1 MQVKIRKKTF
11 FHGKGVLYFNIRDR
25 LSEKRNYEKREIMN
39 HKGKGLLKLFI
50 TVLVGAAVLFVAL
63 CGVGTNKKGSAK
75 GIRLGLDLAG
85 GVSITYEAVKENPT
99 EEEMEDTKYKLRKR
113 LDDSGQTE
121 ADVYLEGDN
130 RINVDIPG
138 ATDAEAT
145 LKELG
150 RMGEI
155 FFILGTGNIELVGQ
169 DEETGALQYAFL
181 KSWDEIKAAGDII
194 LDGTDIQDADP
205 MWYEEYGI
213 QKYVVD
219 LVLNASGTTKFAKA
233 TTAHVGE
240 AIAIVYD
247 GEVVSAPVVQQALTD
262 GKAQISGSFTSEEA
276 MNLATT
282 IRVGALPLE
291 LKELRANVVGAKL
304 GAEAVDTSLIA
315 AAIGVIL
322 VFIFMA
328 IRYRVSGVAA
338 DIALIIY
345 IGLMVVCLNLLEIT
359 LTLPGLAGI
368 ILSIGMA
375 VDANVIIFSRIQEEI
390 GEGKTVLTSIKRGFS
405 KAFSAI
411 FDGNITTLI
420 AAIVLY
426 ALGSGTVKGFATT
439 LALGI
444 VLSMFTALAVTRFI
458 LYAMYDAGFDKEKH
472 YGRVSEYKQF
482 PFAKHGKKYAAI
494 SFALILAGVIG
505 MVAGKLG
512 SGEVLAYGL
521 DFKGGTSMTVTFPEG
536 TEPTMDVLE
545 KDVQTAIGKSA
556 VINLVGGA
564 NAATIKTEELSED
577 DRNTLTNYLVKTY
590 GVDEAEIE
598 IQSISG
604 TVSGEMKRDAILAV
618 AVATGC
624 MLIYIWIRFSNLAF
638 AASAVIA
645 LLHDVLIVLAV
656 YAVGRISVGNTFIAC
671 MLTIVGYS
679 INATIVVF
687 DRIRENLKER
697 LKKESYIDIVNK
709 SIAQTFSR
717 NIYTSLTTFFMVAA
731 LVIFGVSSIREFAF
745 PLMAGIVCGA
755 YSSICITGLLW
766 LKLREKFPED
776 EEE

>member
-1 MQVKIRKKTF
+1 
-11 FHGKGVLYFNIRDR
+11 
-25 LSEKRNYEKREIMN
+25 MN
-39 HKGKGLLKLFI
+39 HKVKGFGKL
-50 TVLVGAAVLFVAL
+50 VLTLAVTAALVFVAL
-63 CGVGTNKKGSAK
+63 CGVGANKKGSAK

-85 GVSITYEAVKENPT
+85 GVSITYEAVKEAPT
-99 EEEMEDTKYKLRKR
+99 EEEMEDTKYRIRKR
-113 LDDSGQTE
+113 VDDSGLTE

-155 FFILGTGNIELVGQ
+155 FFILGTNNVEYVGQ
-169 DEETGALQYAFL
+169 DPETGAYEYKFL
-181 KSWDEIKAAGDII
+181 KTWDEIEAAGDII
-194 LDGTDIQDADP
+194 LDGSDIQDADP
-205 MWYEEYGI
+205 GWYSEYGRN
-213 QKYVVD
+213 QYVVN
-219 LVLNASGTTKFAKA
+219 LILNETGKGKFAKA
-233 TTAHVGE
+233 TSAHVGE

-262 GKAQISGSFTSEEA
+262 GKAQISGGFTAEEVE
-276 MNLATT
+276 NLATT

-291 LKELRANVVGAKL
+291 LRELRSNVVGASL
-304 GAEAVDTSLIA
+304 GAEAVKTSLFA

-322 VFIFMA
+322 VFLFMA
-328 IRYRVSGVAA
+328 IRYRIPGIAA
-338 DIALIIY
+338 DLALTVY

-390 GEGKTVLTSIKRGFS
+390 GVGKTVRTSIKLGFE

-411 FDGNITTLI
+411 IDGNITTLI
-420 AAIVLY
+420 AAVVLY

-444 VLSMFTALAVTRFI
+444 VLSLFTALFVTNFI
-458 LYAMYDAGFDKEKH
+458 LYAFYDMGIDKEKH
-472 YGRVSEYKQF
+472 YGQVTGYKF
-482 PFAKHGKKYAAI
+482 FNFVKHGKK
-494 SFALILAGVIG
+494 FALISGALILVGVIG
-505 MVAGKLG
+505 MVAGKV
-512 SGEVLAYGL
+512 STGEVLAYGL
-521 DFKGGTSMTVTFPEG
+521 DFKGGTAMTVTFPES
-536 TEPTMDVLE
+536 TEPTIVDLE
-545 KDVQTAIGKSA
+545 KAVQTSIGKKA
-556 VINLVGGA
+556 TVNLVGDA
-564 NAATIKTEELSED
+564 NAATIKTEELSEST
-577 DRNTLTNYLVKTY
+577 RNELTKYLVTNY
-590 GVDEAEIE
+590 GVSESEIE

-604 TVSGEMKRDAILAV
+604 TVSGEMKRDAIIAV
-618 AVATGC
+618 AVATVC
-624 MLIYIWIRFSNLAF
+624 MLIYIWFRFSNLTF

-645 LLHDVLIVLAV
+645 LIHDVLVVLAV
-656 YAVGRISVGNTFIAC
+656 YAVGRIGVGNTFIAC

-697 LKKESYIDIVNK
+697 LKKENYIDIVNK

-731 LVIFGVSSIREFAF
+731 MVIFGVSSIKEFAI
-745 PLMAGIVCGA
+745 PLMAGIICGA